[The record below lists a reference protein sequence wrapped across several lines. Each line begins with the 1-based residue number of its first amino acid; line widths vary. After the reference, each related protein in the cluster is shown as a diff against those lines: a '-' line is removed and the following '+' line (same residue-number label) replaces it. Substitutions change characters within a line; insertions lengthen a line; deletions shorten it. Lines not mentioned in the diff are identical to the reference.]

1 MDNRL
6 LGIAKKAGM
15 LEIGDESVGHAAR
28 EKKARVILSAS
39 DASDR
44 SIRQAR
50 AYAEASGAI
59 HLILPSTK
67 EELALIIGRGSPG
80 MLAILDAGI
89 AAKYVSML
97 AAADPEHF
105 GEAAGRLAVKAERVR
120 QRRKEATAH
129 LRNKRT
135 GKRRTNNEHNV

>member
-28 EKKARVILSAS
+28 SGKVKVILSAA
-39 DASDR
+39 DASEGSKRRAR
-44 SIRQAR
+44 S
-50 AYAEASGAI
+50 YAEACGAI
-59 HLILPSTK
+59 HLVLPADK
-67 EELALIIGRGSPG
+67 DELGLIIGRGSPG

-89 AAKYVSML
+89 AAKYVSIL
-97 AAADPEHF
+97 ASLDPGQY
-105 GEAAGRLAVKAERVR
+105 GEAAGRLAEKAERVR
-120 QRRKEATAH
+120 QRQKESLAH

-135 GKRRTNNEHNV
+135 GKRRTTQ

>member
-28 EKKARVILSAS
+28 SGKARVILSAS
-39 DASDR
+39 DASEGSKR
-44 SIRQAR
+44 RAR
-50 AYAEASGAI
+50 GYAEASGSI

-67 EELALIIGRGSPG
+67 DELSLIIGRGSPG
-80 MLAILDAGI
+80 MLTILDTGI

-97 AAADPEHF
+97 AAADPHQY
-105 GEAAGRLAVKAERVR
+105 GEAAGRLAEKAERVR
-120 QRRKEATAH
+120 QRQKEALAH
-129 LRNKRT
+129 YRNKRT
-135 GKRRTNNEHNV
+135 GKRRTAQ

>member
-6 LGIAKKAGM
+6 LGIAKKAGL

-28 EKKARVILSAS
+28 DRQAKVILSAA

-44 SIRQAR
+44 SKRQAR
-50 AYAEASGAI
+50 GYAETSGAI

-67 EELALIIGRGSPG
+67 EELSLTVGRGSPG
-80 MLAILDAGI
+80 MLTILDVGI

-97 AAADPEHF
+97 AATDPGQY
-105 GEAAGRLAVKAERVR
+105 GEAAGRLAEKAERVR
-120 QRRKEATAH
+120 QRQKETLAH

-135 GKRRTNNEHNV
+135 GKRRTAQ